1 MVPDWSLKPDF
12 TNYPGEHLPLVMT
25 ASHFQAAG
33 SSTAVF
39 DISEPLDVLTVRG
52 ATIDIVKILGASGS
66 ALTSWDDDS

>member
-1 MVPDWSLKPDF
+1 
-12 TNYPGEHLPLVMT
+12 MT